1 MLVVDGIAGN
11 VENLLLEL
19 DEFIF
24 EPDLVHRTI
33 LGLFC
38 VLFHAAKI
46 RHENAKEWQCALFA
60 LNRQMNRDFI
70 EFVEFLYWFFVSD
83 KLSLF
88 SRMQ

>member
-1 MLVVDGIAGN
+1 MLTI
-11 VENLLLEL
+11 
-19 DEFIF
+19 
-24 EPDLVHRTI
+24 LVHRTI

-83 KLSLF
+83 KHSLF